1 MLTPSLGY
9 EAGKGRELELERK
22 IAARRQLEEA
32 IAGQRLEQPG
42 VRSSLLQRIRDA
54 FAPARRADAG
64 APEAGAYQKPR
75 QAAAR

>member
-32 IAGQRLEQPG
+32 IAGQRDQEPA
-42 VRSSLLQRIRDA
+42 VRRSLLQRIKEA
-54 FAPARRADAG
+54 VAPVRRVEAG
-64 APEAGAYQKPR
+64 PGKAGAYREPK
-75 QAAAR
+75 QAAAS